1 MSGLNIYLHVCCA
14 PCLAKAASAIQEKYN
29 DWSVGKLMFF
39 NPNIQPL
46 LEFRRRLKAFQVYLE
61 REKAAAVIYPH
72 YGLSVFVEKLTEK
85 NSFSRPERCKICYAM
100 RLDETARLAKA
111 EGAGAFSTTLF
122 ASRQQNHELIR
133 EAGET
138 AGKKHGI
145 NFLSADFRDALPP
158 ERLTRGLYKQQ

>member
-1 MSGLNIYLHVCCA
+1 
-14 PCLAKAASAIQEKYN
+14 
-29 DWSVGKLMFF
+29 
-39 NPNIQPL
+39 
-46 LEFRRRLKAFQVYLE
+46 
-61 REKAAAVIYPH
+61 
-72 YGLSVFVEKLTEK
+72 
-85 NSFSRPERCKICYAM
+85 M

-158 ERLTRGLYKQQ
+158 ERLTRGLYKQQYCGCIFSEQERFENTGKELYQGCCQAEIIQAQYKTRITLY